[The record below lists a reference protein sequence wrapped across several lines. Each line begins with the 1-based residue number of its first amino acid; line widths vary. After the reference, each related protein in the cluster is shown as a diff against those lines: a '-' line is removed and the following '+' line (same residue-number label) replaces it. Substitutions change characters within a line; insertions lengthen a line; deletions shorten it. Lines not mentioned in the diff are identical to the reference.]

1 MAKRG
6 LFYNGSGYP
15 DPTAYAALNPIVKED
30 NEIEKN
36 AHNLIKIMK
45 QIAEWAGF
53 DVIGRIQLK
62 HRKSGREFK

>member
-1 MAKRG
+1 MAKNG

-30 NEIEKN
+30 NEIEKK
-36 AHNLIKIMK
+36 AHDLIKIVK
-45 QIAEWAGF
+45 IIAGWAGF
-53 DVIGRIQLK
+53 EIIGRIQIK